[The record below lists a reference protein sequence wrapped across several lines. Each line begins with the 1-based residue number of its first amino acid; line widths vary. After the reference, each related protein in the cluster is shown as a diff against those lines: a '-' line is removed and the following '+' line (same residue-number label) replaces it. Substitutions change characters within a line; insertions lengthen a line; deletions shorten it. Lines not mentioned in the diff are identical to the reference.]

1 MGDCQCKTFRHAVR
15 TNFRVLNGVENEIC
29 AVVKNVDF
37 VSMAEAR
44 FSAPNAPLGIFVR
57 QVGMKTQA
65 GCTVPE
71 TDQRLKNTQ
80 HCEVVLQNFAH

>member
-57 QVGMKTQA
+57 
-65 GCTVPE
+65 
-71 TDQRLKNTQ
+71 
-80 HCEVVLQNFAH
+80 